1 MTETTIGQD
10 EVSSDFRMKYESFL
24 ADEKSKLMEAF
35 RTTFPGVGMS
45 IEIETEYKYRG
56 KEVGMTAVK
65 LLINPGDHV
74 KDMPKKLA
82 MWKFDRE
89 EYKDTDICYVAYIG
103 MRGGEKYGLN
113 AAHIQHIEEKYEL
126 MAKDIKK
133 FIVSKHNAAT
143 QRQIIDHFE
152 GIYTEHDIRA
162 CMTPLL
168 ISGTL
173 TEKIVYMVND

>member
-24 ADEKSKLMEAF
+24 ADEKAKLIEAF

-65 LLINPGDHV
+65 LLINPGEHV

-82 MWKFDRE
+82 VWKFDRE
-89 EYKDTDICYVAYIG
+89 ESDGTDICYVAYIG
-103 MRGGEKYGLN
+103 MRGTEKYGLN
-113 AAHIQHIEEKYEL
+113 AAHIQHVEEKYEI

-133 FIVSKHNAAT
+133 FILSKRNAAT
-143 QRQIIDHFE
+143 ERQVIEHFE
-152 GIYTEHDIRA
+152 HIYPEHDIRA

-168 ISGTL
+168 VAGVL
-173 TEKIVYMVND
+173 TEKVVYMVND